1 MQWHSVSEFIHMGGY
16 ALYVWGSFGATALV
30 VAAEIWQVNA
40 RRKAI
45 FRSLSDELLSNPD
58 AESRSP

>member
-16 ALYVWGSFGATALV
+16 GLYVWGSFGATALV